1 MYLLGILFIPSK
13 TESEG
18 LLSPSSFSNYFSF
31 FSTKWDNKYAC
42 VSKKHDCD
50 FQI

>member
-1 MYLLGILFIPSK
+1 MLGILFIPSK
-13 TESEG
+13 IKSED

-31 FSTKWDNKYAC
+31 FSTEWDNKYAC
-42 VSKKHDCD
+42 VSKKHGSG